1 MCLAARV
8 LRPAARFPIAG
19 KSRQKLPR
27 GFSPTPTAFT
37 EFSPRQSR
45 PASSRLDG
53 WRCMPKVESDLWWRA
68 HSHPMST
75 SGPPPPVTTELMRV
89 GQRLLIGI
97 RSPAKR
103 PTAPDA
109 SPTSS
114 RQGTVHDVINAAVE
128 RAQSFAPA
136 RVEAF
141 GRILAPA
148 NWVTIDRLS
157 ESSEVRVRAS
167 RPPYPRARASIPAP
181 IAPFSVPFS
190 RIFARPGTRAIF
202 RPNARRPRPR
212 SPAERSR
219 SVPFRCNF
227 AGKDGSLVPRR
238 R

>member
-1 MCLAARV
+1 
-8 LRPAARFPIAG
+8 
-19 KSRQKLPR
+19 
-27 GFSPTPTAFT
+27 
-37 EFSPRQSR
+37 
-45 PASSRLDG
+45 
-53 WRCMPKVESDLWWRA
+53 MPKVESDLWWCA

-141 GRILAPA
+141 GRI
-148 NWVTIDRLS
+148 S
-157 ESSEVRVRAS
+157 
-167 RPPYPRARASIPAP
+167 
-181 IAPFSVPFS
+181 
-190 RIFARPGTRAIF
+190 
-202 RPNARRPRPR
+202 RRPT
-212 SPAERSR
+212 
-219 SVPFRCNF
+219 
-227 AGKDGSLVPRR
+227 G
-238 R
+238 

>member
-1 MCLAARV
+1 
-8 LRPAARFPIAG
+8 
-19 KSRQKLPR
+19 
-27 GFSPTPTAFT
+27 
-37 EFSPRQSR
+37 
-45 PASSRLDG
+45 
-53 WRCMPKVESDLWWRA
+53 MPKVESDLWWCA

-103 PTAPDA
+103 PTASDA

-167 RPPYPRARASIPAP
+167 RLPSPPPRARVAP
-181 IAPFSVPFS
+181 GSDRAFFVPFLAPFRS
-190 RIFARPGTRAIF
+190 ARDGRDFPTERATPSPSI
-202 RPNARRPRPR
+202 AR
-212 SPAERSR
+212 
-219 SVPFRCNF
+219 
-227 AGKDGSLVPRR
+227 
-238 R
+238 

>member
-1 MCLAARV
+1 
-8 LRPAARFPIAG
+8 
-19 KSRQKLPR
+19 
-27 GFSPTPTAFT
+27 
-37 EFSPRQSR
+37 
-45 PASSRLDG
+45 
-53 WRCMPKVESDLWWRA
+53 MPKVESDLWWRA

-97 RSPAKR
+97 KSPAKR

-167 RPPYPRARASIPAP
+167 RPPYPPRARVDPGPDRAFFRAFL
-181 IAPFSVPFS
+181 APFRS
-190 RIFARPGTRAIF
+190 ARDARDFPTERATPSPSI
-202 RPNARRPRPR
+202 AR
-212 SPAERSR
+212 
-219 SVPFRCNF
+219 
-227 AGKDGSLVPRR
+227 
-238 R
+238 